1 MTTLNSPLL
10 TNKVDDSVHRL
21 VSWLRWFAENRLNSY
36 LNDSR
41 KCIPPYLILE
51 FGNKGLFGLNTPS
64 TYNGLG
70 LTNAGICTILEQL
83 GAIDLSLSTLI
94 INNNFLGIRPIVHFG
109 SDFLRNKYLPELAS
123 GRALISFAL
132 SESAAGSNPLRIEG
146 RGVIHENYCILN
158 ASKMWIG
165 SASWSTLI
173 NTFVH
178 VEDPNG
184 KQHGITCYAVPSD
197 TAGVQIG
204 EELMTMGM
212 RTMVQNKIYYR
223 DAKLFREFLVGDV
236 GSGMQV
242 ANDAM
247 TYTRLAFAASFLGS
261 MKRCMQLVHRYTSR
275 RKISSTARLL
285 ENPITLQR
293 LGAVIAMV
301 DLVDASVMLTAA
313 HLDSGHVLPR
323 EIYIVCKVA
332 GSEFLWNTIDISIQA
347 LGGRGYLENNVLP
360 QIMRDARV
368 TRIFEGPTE
377 TLLAFMGS
385 KLIKENENS
394 EILRF
399 MDLLVGDKII
409 VKNLREIQQL
419 AKAIVARNTARL
431 GEVSFALGEI
441 VMWSLLVA
449 ILISYGVR
457 FPSSSARWGIDKLS
471 LKISRFKDARYT
483 PVEVLSAGEFDT
495 RVAQTCFAIGDL
507 EQTALGEDVSI
518 DPYLRI
524 AVPDGH

>member
-1 MTTLNSPLL
+1 MTTINSPLL
-10 TNKVDDSVHRL
+10 TTEVDNSVDRL

-51 FGNKGLFGLNTPS
+51 FGNKGLFGLNTPAP
-64 TYNGLG
+64 YNGLG
-70 LTNAGICTILEQL
+70 LTNAGICTVLEQL

-94 INNNFLGIRPIVHFG
+94 INNNFLGIRPIVRFG
-109 SDFLRNKYLPELAS
+109 SDFVRNKYLPDLAS

-132 SESAAGSNPLRIEG
+132 SEFVAGSNPLQIKG
-146 RGVIHENYCILN
+146 TGIIHENYCVLN
-158 ASKMWIG
+158 ARKMWIG

-178 VEDPNG
+178 TEDSNG
-184 KQHGITCYAVPSD
+184 KQLGITCYAVPSG

-212 RTMVQNKIYYR
+212 RAMVQNKIYYR
-223 DAKLFREFLVGDV
+223 DTKISREFLVGDV

-275 RKISSTARLL
+275 RQISSTVRLL

-293 LGAVIAMV
+293 LGAVMAMV
-301 DLVDASVMLTAA
+301 DLVEASVRLAA
-313 HLDSGHVLPR
+313 THLDCGHVLPR

-332 GSEFLWNTIDISIQA
+332 GSEFLWSTVDISIQA

-385 KLIKENENS
+385 KIIKENDNS
-394 EILRF
+394 EVLRF
-399 MDLLVGDKII
+399 MDLLAGDKVI
-409 VKNLREIQQL
+409 VKNLREIQQF
-419 AKAIVARNTARL
+419 AKTMVARNTVQI
-431 GEVSFALGEI
+431 GEISFALGEI
-441 VMWSLLVA
+441 VMWSLLVS
-449 ILISYGVR
+449 ILMSYGER
-457 FPSSSARWGIDKLS
+457 FPSSSVRWGFDKLS
-471 LKISRFKDARYT
+471 LKISRFKDAGCS
-483 PVEVLSAGEFDT
+483 PIEVLSAGEFDT
-495 RVAQTCFAIGDL
+495 RVAQTCVSIGDL
-507 EQTALGEDVSI
+507 EQTAFGEDVAI

-524 AVPDGH
+524 AWQA